1 MSDYTKDTSAS
12 VWGEIKWTIVAVNPN
27 NLDERME
34 FESIEKMNAK
44 LFELKEEVDRLRSGS
59 FITAVPSSK
68 YEEVVNAGNA
78 MANFLGPCGAVRK
91 WNKVINNE

>member
-1 MSDYTKDTSAS
+1 MNKDNVSAQI
-12 VWGEIKWTIVAVNPN
+12 WGEIKWTVVAVNPN
-27 NLDERME
+27 NPDERME

-68 YEEVVNAGNA
+68 YEEMLKAGDA
-78 MANFLGPCGAVRK
+78 MADFLGPCGAVRK
-91 WNKVINNE
+91 WNKAKDSQ

>member
-1 MSDYTKDTSAS
+1 MNKDNVSAQI
-12 VWGEIKWTIVAVNPN
+12 WGEIKWTVVAVNPN
-27 NLDERME
+27 NPDERME

-68 YEEVVNAGNA
+68 YEEMLKAGDA
-78 MANFLGPCGAVRK
+78 MADFLGPCSAVRK
-91 WNKVINNE
+91 WNKAKDSQ